1 MALSLLVV
9 RNVWSAPWL
18 TPFASHV
25 NAPDWSSLALF
36 DHWLWL
42 RPEELVCGR
51 LDWGFVLN
59 GLMARLLPRL
69 IQRGLSESMVALSD
83 IFLSIWNRPSL
94 NVIIGLFP
102 INGIWFISHNVIPGV
117 NFGFD
122 LVNVLLIL
130 RGVEVSLLW
139 RFVLRSCYVLLII
152 HVLVWIRSILNVHY
166 WLLSYKSFADLRIQI
181 LNLDRFWLHHPFHH
195 RPLALYTSLRFIM
208 AWHLTTEQPIEMVCK
223 LMPFRYQIFERS

>member
-1 MALSLLVV
+1 
-9 RNVWSAPWL
+9 
-18 TPFASHV
+18 
-25 NAPDWSSLALF
+25 
-36 DHWLWL
+36 
-42 RPEELVCGR
+42 
-51 LDWGFVLN
+51 
-59 GLMARLLPRL
+59 MARLLPRL

-139 RFVLRSCYVLLII
+139 RLVLRSCYVFLII
-152 HVLVWIRSILNVHY
+152 HVLV
-166 WLLSYKSFADLRIQI
+166 
-181 LNLDRFWLHHPFHH
+181 
-195 RPLALYTSLRFIM
+195 
-208 AWHLTTEQPIEMVCK
+208 
-223 LMPFRYQIFERS
+223 